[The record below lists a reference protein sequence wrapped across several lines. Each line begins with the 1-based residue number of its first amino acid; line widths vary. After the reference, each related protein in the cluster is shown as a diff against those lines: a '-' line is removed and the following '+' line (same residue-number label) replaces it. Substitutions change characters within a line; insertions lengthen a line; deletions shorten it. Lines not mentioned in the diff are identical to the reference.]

1 MTASGP
7 DSASLALLAEESPA
21 MLWRGDT
28 TGRCVFLSRA
38 MREFWGLEPED
49 CGRFDWSSSLLE
61 EDQAAVFEPF
71 SAAMAEQ
78 SAFTCEGRYRR
89 ADGEV
94 RVLQTRARPY
104 HDAEGRFAGMV
115 GVNED
120 ITELRVADQEL
131 SARNQELRDSLARLR
146 STADR
151 FALAT
156 NISGLAMSE
165 HDDALKYVWAH
176 NVPEACLGQTPA
188 EFIGPDVGAPL
199 EAILRR
205 TLDAGETQS
214 EEISFMVGEQRVW
227 CDIQASPSTL
237 PDGRPGVVA
246 SALDVTTR
254 KLNETKLEVL
264 ARELAHRVKNVFAV
278 VQAIVRQSA
287 NATDV
292 PEGFVESIEAR
303 LMALAAAQDA
313 LMTMSDDRFSLPDLL
328 ARQLSHLERVEMEGP
343 EVLLPGRIAPY
354 LSLAVHELGTNAL
367 KYGSLSATGGRVEVR
382 WAQTGPDQVRLS
394 WQECGGPTVAPC
406 PTGGKGR
413 GGGFGSQLLTR
424 VFEGATGGEVDL
436 QFASEGLHWT
446 ATIPTGVELR
456 L

>member
-1 MTASGP
+1 
-7 DSASLALLAEESPA
+7 

-49 CGRFDWSSSLLE
+49 CGRFDWASSLLE
-61 EDQAAVFEPF
+61 EDQAAVFGPF
-71 SAAMAEQ
+71 TEGMTDQ
-78 SAFTCEGRYRR
+78 CAFVCEGRYRR
-89 ADGEV
+89 ADGEI

-120 ITELRVADQEL
+120 ITELRAADQEL

-176 NVPEACLGQTPA
+176 NVPDVCLGKTPA
-188 EFIGPDVGAPL
+188 EFIGADVGAPL
-199 EAILRR
+199 EAILNR
-205 TLDAGETQS
+205 TLETGETQS
-214 EEISFMVGEQRVW
+214 EEISFMMGDQRIW

-287 NATDV
+287 NATEV

-313 LMTMSDDRFSLPDLL
+313 LMTMSDDRFSLGDLL
-328 ARQLSHLERVEMEGP
+328 TRQLSHLERVELEGP
-343 EVLLPGRIAPY
+343 EVLLPGKVAPY

-367 KYGSLSATGGRVEVR
+367 KYGSLGVPEGRVSVR
-382 WAQTGPDQVRLS
+382 WALSGPDQVRLS
-394 WQECGGPTVAPC
+394 WTESGGPVVTAC
-406 PTGGKGR
+406 PTGAKAR
-413 GGGFGSQLLTR
+413 GGGFGSRLLTR

-436 QFASEGLHWT
+436 RFDPEGLTWT
-446 ATIPTGVELR
+446 ATLPTGIELR

>member
-1 MTASGP
+1 MTAPGP
-7 DSASLALLAEESPA
+7 DDASLALLAEESPA

-38 MREFWGLEPED
+38 MREFWGLGPDD
-49 CGRFDWSSSLLE
+49 CGRFDWSSSLLA
-61 EDQAAVFEPF
+61 EDQGAVFGPF
-71 SAAMAEQ
+71 SEGMSGQ
-78 SAFTCEGRYRR
+78 HAFVCEGRYRR

-104 HDAEGRFAGMV
+104 HAPDGSFAGMI

-120 ITELRVADQEL
+120 ITELRAADDEL
-131 SARNQELRDSLARLR
+131 SNRNRELRDSLARLR

-165 HDDALKYVWAH
+165 HDEALKYVWGH

-188 EFIGPDVGAPL
+188 EFIGPEVGEPL
-199 EAILRR
+199 EKILRR
-205 TLDAGETQS
+205 TLETGQTQS
-214 EEISFMVGEQRVW
+214 EEISFLTGEQRLWYDV
-227 CDIQASPSTL
+227 QASPSTL
-237 PDGRPGVVA
+237 PDGRRGVVA

-264 ARELAHRVKNVFAV
+264 AQELSHRVKNVFAV

-287 NATDV
+287 SATDV
-292 PEGFVESIEAR
+292 PAAFVAAVEAR
-303 LMALAAAQDA
+303 LVALSAAQDA
-313 LMTMSDDRFSLPDLL
+313 LMSMSDDRFSLRDLL

-343 EVLLPGRIAPY
+343 EVLLPGKIAPY

-367 KYGSLSATGGRVEVR
+367 KYGSLSVPEGRVAVR
-382 WAQTGPDQVRLS
+382 WIQSDPDHVRLS
-394 WQECGGPTVAPC
+394 WQEQGGPVVKPC
-406 PTGGKGR
+406 PTGGKAR
-413 GGGFGSQLLTR
+413 GGGFGSMLLTR

-436 QFASEGLHWT
+436 QFAEDGLHWT